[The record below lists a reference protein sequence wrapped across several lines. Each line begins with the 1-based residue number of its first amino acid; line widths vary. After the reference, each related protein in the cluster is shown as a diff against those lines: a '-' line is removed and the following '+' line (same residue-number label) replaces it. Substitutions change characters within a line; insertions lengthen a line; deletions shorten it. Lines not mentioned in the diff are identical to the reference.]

1 MTNPSGIVP
10 IEFNCLIEQDE
21 VATKTPG
28 GLIKP
33 QERIEQEKHRATR
46 GTLVALSAYAFN
58 SDIYPP
64 DMPKPQPGQKVA
76 IALHAGAFVMGE
88 DGKEYRMVK
97 DKDITALIGST
108 DD

>member
-1 MTNPSGIVP
+1 MTENTSGIRP
-10 IEFNCLIEQDE
+10 IEFNCLIAPDE

-28 GLIKP
+28 GLMKP
-33 QERIEQEKHRATR
+33 PALIEQEKHRATR

-58 SDIYPP
+58 IDIYPS

-76 IALHAGAFVMGE
+76 ISLHAGAFVTGE

-97 DKDITALIGST
+97 DKDITALIG
-108 DD
+108 